1 MRKNILNFT
10 SDSLAGNLKNHIDFN
25 YRTTQIFQS
34 LHQKLLFDFNKIT
47 GLPGSVKKY
56 LSENFEF
63 PYFKHITTSESKDNT
78 RKFLFEIINSNADI
92 DKYERLETVL
102 IQEENRITICIS
114 TQVGCNVGCEFCATG
129 KMGFLKNL
137 EISQI
142 ILQVYNVMLL
152 TGKKPTN
159 IVFMGMGEPFLNYEN
174 TIGALKILTDKRG
187 LGIPSRKITVSTVGF
202 NQKIRK
208 FADDLVTENNKSIKN
223 IKLALSLHSTNQGIR
238 ESIIPIS
245 KMNRLSD
252 LYKELVYF
260 YRTTGTKITYEYIF
274 FPGINDTEEDIKRI
288 VKLSGMIP
296 CNFNLIPF
304 HRIRYELK
312 PPLDIFNNSEGT
324 HNSLLINSLNY
335 FISKLKSKK
344 VIINLRS
351 SSGLDIN
358 AACGQL
364 ATNFKK

>member
-1 MRKNILNFT
+1 
-10 SDSLAGNLKNHIDFN
+10 
-25 YRTTQIFQS
+25 
-34 LHQKLLFDFNKIT
+34 
-47 GLPGSVKKY
+47 
-56 LSENFEF
+56 
-63 PYFKHITTSESKDNT
+63 
-78 RKFLFEIINSNADI
+78 
-92 DKYERLETVL
+92 
-102 IQEENRITICIS
+102 
-114 TQVGCNVGCEFCATG
+114 
-129 KMGFLKNL
+129 
-137 EISQI
+137 
-142 ILQVYNVMLL
+142 
-152 TGKKPTN
+152 
-159 IVFMGMGEPFLNYEN
+159 MGMGEPFLNYEN
-174 TIGALKILTDKRG
+174 TIGALKILTDNRG

-238 ESIIPIS
+238 ESIIPVS
-245 KMNRLSD
+245 KLNRLND

-304 HRIRYELK
+304 HRIGYELK
-312 PPLDIFNNSEGT
+312 PPLDIFNNSKGT
-324 HNSLLINSLNY
+324 YNSLLINSLNY

-351 SSGLDIN
+351 SSGIDIN

-364 ATNFKK
+364 VTNFKK